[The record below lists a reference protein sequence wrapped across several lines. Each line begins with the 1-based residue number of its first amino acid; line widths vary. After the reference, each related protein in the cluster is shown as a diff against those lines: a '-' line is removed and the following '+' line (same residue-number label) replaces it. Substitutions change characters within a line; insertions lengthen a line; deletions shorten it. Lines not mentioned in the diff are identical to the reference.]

1 MGEKRKAR
9 LVNNERTAKK
19 EKKTVDTVILT
30 AINDEIEESSSVQS
44 NGSTTDSTSQQPSTT
59 KENTNPEDMEES
71 ETIAPIDGVELE
83 NEENGET
90 KPSTNGDADADDED
104 NDNKLANESVPP
116 TKSWWSS
123 LIHLFHFRNNTNE
136 NKPEINESSDHP
148 SSPYLNGS
156 YLSNVKCRR
165 SLHDESLV
173 S

>member
-1 MGEKRKAR
+1 MGEKRKTR
-9 LVNNERTAKK
+9 LANNERTAKK
-19 EKKTVDTVILT
+19 EKKTVDTLIPT
-30 AINDEIEESSSVQS
+30 ATNDEIEESSSVQS

-59 KENTNPEDMEES
+59 QENTNPEDLEES
-71 ETIAPIDGVELE
+71 EAIAPIDGVEFE

-90 KPSTNGDADADDED
+90 KPSTNGDADDDD
-104 NDNKLANESVPP
+104 NDNKLTNESVPS

-123 LIHLFHFRNNTNE
+123 LIRLFHFRNNTNE
-136 NKPEINESSDHP
+136 NKPEVNESTDHP
-148 SSPYLNGS
+148 SSPYMNGS